1 MYKIIMLIGGT
12 ISQRDKTAFPNV
24 TIYDALTFREA
35 KEIART
41 LTEAKGVD
49 AIIAPSGTA
58 AAIDGYVTVP
68 IVRSDPSRFDILQTL
83 HYAEETTGL
92 EGGRIALLLYKS
104 RNIDLRAIQT
114 FVKNELHLY
123 TYENEEDIEGIVDR
137 LDREVFPVMVGGP
150 TALRLA
156 EKKGIQSFLLRL
168 SSESLRRSID
178 MATRFLEFAQKNREQ
193 RKLLETALNVFVD
206 GVLITDEKGQVIES
220 NVKANA
226 ILDMSQDDLLG
237 QKVDELF
244 HDPTCK
250 DVYKGGMQQ
259 LDRII
264 DFQGRINLFSSR
276 MPVIVDRAVKGAVIT
291 LQEATKIEKL
301 EHEYRRY
308 QAQGFIAR
316 YHFHDIVGASNA
328 MKSTIE
334 KAKAFSNVDSVVLIR
349 GETGT
354 GKELFSQSI
363 HNYSHRKKGPFVAVN
378 CAALPANLLESELM
392 GYEEGAFT
400 SAKRGGKAGLFEL
413 AHMGTL
419 FLDEVT
425 HIPIELQASILRVL
439 QERQVLRIGGK
450 RMIPIN
456 VRIIAATNE
465 DLLDL
470 IHEGRFRMDLYY
482 RLNVLN
488 LSIPPL
494 RQRGSDITRLI
505 QYYFDAFS
513 RQHGQPP
520 PLSED
525 AMRRLENYAW
535 PGNIRELIN
544 CIERYVVLSR
554 QLAESDIELIDEF
567 LQAERPSSPVAMDNP
582 VGDLQI
588 SLGNLDEMERQILKE
603 VLKRYDGNKLQAA
616 LSLGISR
623 TTLWKKLRD
632 APAKPVN

>member
-1 MYKIIMLIGGT
+1 MYKITMLIGGT
-12 ISQRDKTAFPNV
+12 ASERIKTAFPNV
-24 TIYDALTFREA
+24 TIYDALTFRRA
-35 KEIART
+35 KEIARNLMET
-41 LTEAKGVD
+41 NDVD

-58 AAIDGYVTVP
+58 AAIESFVTLP
-68 IVRSDPSRFDILQTL
+68 IIRSDPSRFDILQTL
-83 HYAEETTGL
+83 HHAEETTGL
-92 EGGRIALLLYKS
+92 TGGRIALLLYKS
-104 RNIDLRAIQT
+104 RNIDLRVVRG
-114 FVKNELHLY
+114 FMKNEVDLY
-123 TYENEEDIEGIVDR
+123 TYQNEDDIGEIVDL
-137 LDREVFPVMVGGP
+137 LDKEKYPVLIGGP
-150 TALRLA
+150 TSQRLA
-156 EKKGIQSFLLRL
+156 EEKGIRSFLLRL
-168 SSESLRRSID
+168 SFVSLSRSIE
-178 MATRFLEFAQKNREQ
+178 MANSFLDFAQRNREQ

-206 GVLITDEKGQVIES
+206 GVLITDGEGRVIES

-226 ILDMSQDDLLG
+226 ILDMPQNELLG

-244 HDPTCK
+244 QDPSCR
-250 DVYKGGMQQ
+250 DVYRDGMQQ

-276 MPVIVDRAVKGAVIT
+276 MPVIVGKAVKGAVIT

-301 EHEYRRY
+301 GHEYRRY
-308 QAQGFIAR
+308 QSQGFTAR
-316 YHFHDIVGASNA
+316 HHFNEIIGSSAV

-334 KAKAFSNVDSVVLIR
+334 KAKAFANVDSVVLIR

-439 QERQVLRIGGK
+439 QERQVLRLGGK

-465 DLLDL
+465 DLLQL
-470 IHEGRFRMDLYY
+470 IKEGRFRMDLYY

-494 RQRGSDITRLI
+494 RQRGGDIGRLI
-505 QYYFDAFS
+505 RSYLESFS
-513 RQHGQPP
+513 RQHGRPP
-520 PLSED
+520 TLSDEV
-525 AMRRLENYAW
+525 MHRLETYAW

-554 QLAESDIELIDEF
+554 QLAESDIELIDES
-567 LQAERPSSPVAMDNP
+567 LQSERLSQPAEVENFAGDLRVAMGTLDN
-582 VGDLQI
+582 
-588 SLGNLDEMERQILKE
+588 MERQILRE
-603 VLKRYDGNKLQAA
+603 VLQRHDGNKLQAA

-623 TTLWKKLRD
+623 TTLWKKLRE
-632 APAKPVN
+632 APAGAEG

>member
-1 MYKIIMLIGGT
+1 MYKITMLFGGT
-12 ISQRDKTAFPNV
+12 ISESDKTAFPNV
-24 TIYDALTFREA
+24 TIYDALTFRRA
-35 KEIART
+35 REIART
-41 LTEAKGVD
+41 LTEARGVD

-58 AAIDGYVTVP
+58 AAIKSDVTVP
-68 IVRSDPSRFDILQTL
+68 IVLSDPSRFDILQTL
-83 HYAEETTGL
+83 HYAEETTRL
-92 EGGRIALLLYKS
+92 SGGQIALLLYRS
-104 RNIDLRAIQT
+104 RNIALPAIQT
-114 FVKNELHLY
+114 FVRNELHLY
-123 TYENEEDIEGIVDR
+123 TYENEDDIAAIIR
-137 LDREVFPVMVGGP
+137 SLDKEKFPVLVGGP
-150 TALRLA
+150 TAQRLA
-156 EKKGIQSFLLRL
+156 EQKGIQSFLLRL
-168 SSESLRRSID
+168 SFESLSSSID
-178 MATRFLEFAQKNREQ
+178 MANRFLEFAQKNREQ

-206 GVLITDEKGQVIES
+206 GVLITDENGQVIES
-220 NVKANA
+220 NVNANA
-226 ILDMSQDDLLG
+226 ILDMPQQELLG
-237 QKVDELF
+237 RQVDELF
-244 HDPTCK
+244 HDPSCK
-250 DVYKGGMQQ
+250 EVYQDGVQQ

-264 DFQGRINLFSSR
+264 EFQGRINLFSSR
-276 MPVIVDRAVKGAVIT
+276 MPVIVDRTVKGAVIT

-308 QAQGFIAR
+308 QSQGLAAR
-316 YHFHDIVGASNA
+316 YHFNDIIGSSNV

-363 HNYSHRKKGPFVAVN
+363 HNYSRRKKGPFVAVN

-419 FLDEVT
+419 FLDEIT

-439 QERQVLRIGGK
+439 QERQVLRLGGK

-465 DLLDL
+465 DLLEL
-470 IHEGRFRMDLYY
+470 VGEGRFRMDLYY

-494 RQRGSDITRLI
+494 RQRGSDIGRLI
-505 QYYFDAFS
+505 QYYFEAFS
-513 RQHGQPP
+513 RQHGTPP
-520 PLSED
+520 PLSAE
-525 AMRRLENYAW
+525 AMRRLETYAW

-554 QLAESDIELIDEF
+554 QLVESDIELIDEF
-567 LQAERPSSPVAMDNP
+567 LQTERPSAPTAEENAS
-582 VGDLQI
+582 GDLKI
-588 SLGNLDEMERQILKE
+588 SLGTLADMERQLLQD
-603 VLKRYDGNKLQAA
+603 VLKCYDGNKLQAA
-616 LSLGISR
+616 RALGISR
-623 TTLWKKLRD
+623 TTLWKKLQKMS
-632 APAKPVN
+632 ASPTH